1 MPNFVFV
8 SQTYMLILSAPAH
21 MPLLFIIALQLF
33 WLDFFYFTIRFSLNK
48 FKKNNIQIILAFFMI
63 ILKIIF

>member
-21 MPLLFIIALQLF
+21 MPLLFIMALQLF

-48 FKKNNIQIILAFFMI
+48 FI
-63 ILKIIF
+63 KIIFK